1 MLLTNKVSLITGAG
15 RGIGRATACRLA
27 AAGAAVAICAR
38 TAAQLDATAAMITAQ
53 GGSVLAL
60 AGDISDATFVER
72 LFAATHERWGR
83 LDILVNNA
91 GVIDVRPFLELDP
104 ATWDRILAV
113 NLRAAYLCSRAAF
126 GLMAGHGGVILNVS
140 SLAGVRGTEKFPGF
154 TAYIVSKYGLL
165 GLTES
170 LAVEGKPYGIRV
182 NAVSLG
188 AVDTA
193 MLAQAAPFLKT
204 ETTPAQVAETLYWL
218 AGDSAAHINGANL
231 EIFSNA

>member
-1 MLLTNKVSLITGAG
+1 MPLTNKVALITGAG
-15 RGIGRATACRLA
+15 RGIGAATACRLA

-38 TAAQLDATAAMITAQ
+38 TAAQLDATAAQITAQ

-60 AGDISDATFVER
+60 AGDISEATFVER

-91 GVIDVRPFLELDP
+91 AVIDVRPFLALDP

-126 GLMAGHGGVILNVS
+126 GLMSGHGGVILNVS
-140 SLAGVRGTEKFPGF
+140 SLSGVRGTEKFPGF

-204 ETTPAQVAETLYWL
+204 ETTPVQVAETLYWL
-218 AGDSAAHINGANL
+218 AGDTAGHINGANL

>member
-1 MLLTNKVSLITGAG
+1 MSFAHKVALITGAG
-15 RGIGRATACRLA
+15 RGIGAATARRFA

-38 TAAQLDATAAMITAQ
+38 TPTQLDETAAAIRAQ
-53 GGSVLAL
+53 GGEVLAL
-60 AGDISDATFVER
+60 AGDISDAAFVAR
-72 LFAATHERWGR
+72 LFAATQARWGR
-83 LDILVNNA
+83 LDVLVNNA
-91 GVIDVRPFLELDP
+91 GVIDVRPFLDLDP
-104 ATWDRILAV
+104 ATWDHILNV
-113 NLRAAYLCSRAAF
+113 NLRAAYLCSQAAF
-126 GLMAGHGGVILNVS
+126 QQMAGQGGAILNIS
-140 SLAGVRGTEKFPGF
+140 SLSGVRGTEKFPGF

-204 ETTPAQVAETLYWL
+204 DTTPDQVAETLLWL
-218 AGDSAAHINGANL
+218 ACDSASHINGANL